1 MVDKMNPVTF
11 SLVAALILGVWGWS
25 TDAAD
30 CSIGHFVVWNVT
42 ISSQLEMNRFIA
54 NVTAYNDKN
63 RSTTNCLHLSLA
75 GGHGSNYEMDIVKLL
90 NINVTDGNLIVKSVG
105 GTAEINC
112 TAHASDLEELRE
124 ALQPLSRASLV
135 LLDGL
140 TFTGCPVPILIEKA
154 SNVVIQNCV
163 FQ

>member
-1 MVDKMNPVTF
+1 MKSVTF
-11 SLVAALILGVWGWS
+11 SLVVVLISGVWGWS

-30 CSIGHFVVWNVT
+30 CNSGHFIVWNVT

-63 RSTTNCLHLSLA
+63 RSTTNCIYLSLA
-75 GGHGSNYEMDIVKLL
+75 GGTSYEMDIVKLL

-105 GTAEINC
+105 GSVEINC
-112 TAHASDLEELRE
+112 TAHLSNLDELSQIV
-124 ALQPLSRASLV
+124 QPLSRASLV

-140 TFTGCPVPILIEKA
+140 IFTECPVPILIEEA